1 MPKKLATC
9 CWLLLL
15 LVATTTLAQSPSKK
29 KPGRKRPVAQKA
41 ASQAVPMRETICGG
55 EFGNDFEKLAPEPFD
70 PNRIYT
76 YGEQMPALNGQS
88 SMTFITTAIRK
99 RLVLPPAAPLGRTF
113 VQFVVTSKGVVT
125 NPRIVKS
132 LRADVDS
139 AVVEATRQLPHFT
152 PGRREGQAVAMSLTL
167 AIQTGAPLVAKPAE
181 TSGKK

>member
-41 ASQAVPMRETICGG
+41 ASQAVPMRETSGG
-55 EFGNDFEKLAPEPFD
+55 GVFGNDF
-70 PNRIYT
+70 
-76 YGEQMPALNGQS
+76 GQS